1 MFWVGDHD
9 KKTLHETPR
18 RSGLIF
24 YTLQGP
30 TSKLEIY
37 EDEIRLIRKTWARLF
52 GKNEFPDR
60 FKIHELSHF
69 EITVPKFLFV
79 SGKIEW
85 STFNGEKGA
94 FRFSTNPA
102 MVKKIEIYLQKR
114 VIKNHQLS
122 RPKPR
127 PLGGP
132 LHQESA
138 LAA

>member
-1 MFWVGDHD
+1 M
-9 KKTLHETPR
+9 
-18 RSGLIF
+18 IF

-37 EDEIRLIRKTWARLF
+37 DDEIRLNRKSWAKIF
-52 GKNEFPDR
+52 GKNELPDR
-60 FKIHELSHF
+60 FKISDLSYF

-85 STFNGEKGA
+85 TTFSGQKGS

-114 VIKNHQLS
+114 VIKNHQLT
-122 RPKPR
+122 RPEAR
-127 PLGGP
+127 PLNKSAPGP
-132 LHQESA
+132 QA